1 MKYIKEVI
9 NNYSLTEKDIHNLM
23 YMVSF
28 MSEYVDQ
35 FIDEFYDYM
44 ISKIHLPESMTP
56 EVIQRH
62 QNMLRIW
69 YKKFFEGK
77 IDNKYIEYLTNI
89 GNTHIKF
96 NITQDMFNIMTNWTR
111 QWFHEKIFQNV
122 PDDIKRKDLLFSMHK
137 LMDINKD
144 IISDAYYTTEIKK
157 YSIFISLR
165 DFVIAVS
172 ERIEFITQML
182 ILIFL
187 IFLTLSAATFFIF
200 DIVSLMK
207 LKPDF
212 FIIKALSALLM
223 IWVLSE
229 LLYTEINIIKG
240 AKFKISTFVG
250 VALIAF
256 VRDLLIM
263 TLEHSGNIEKLLF
276 IILSISIL
284 GIVYWLVTVT
294 ENKDKIRR

>member
-9 NNYSLTEKDIHNLM
+9 SNYSLTEKDIQNLI
-23 YMVSF
+23 F
-28 MSEYVDQ
+28 MGKFMLEYADQ
-35 FIDEFYDYM
+35 FVDEFYDYM
-44 ISKIHLPESMTP
+44 ILKIQLPDSMTP
-56 EVIQRH
+56 DVIQKH
-62 QNMLRIW
+62 QNMLKIW
-69 YKKFFEGK
+69 YKRFYEGK
-77 IDNKYIEYLTNI
+77 IDNKYLEYLVNI

-96 NITQDMFNIMTNWTR
+96 HITQDMFNIMSNWVR

-122 PDDIKRKDLLFSMHK
+122 SDDIKRKELLFSMHK

-157 YSIFISLR
+157 YSVFLSLR
-165 DFVIAVS
+165 DFIISVS
-172 ERIEFITQML
+172 ERIEFVTQII
-182 ILIFL
+182 ILSFL
-187 IFLTLSAATFFIF
+187 IFLTISAAVYFLF
-200 DIVSLMK
+200 DMVVLMK
-207 LKPDF
+207 MKPDF
-212 FIIKALSALLM
+212 FIIKALSSLLM

-263 TLEHSGNIEKLLF
+263 TLEHTGSIEKLLL
-276 IILSISIL
+276 IILSITVL
-284 GIVYWLVTVT
+284 GLVYWLVTIT
-294 ENKDKIRR
+294 ETKDKPRR

>member
-9 NNYSLTEKDIHNLM
+9 SNYSLSEKDIQNLI
-23 YMVSF
+23 F
-28 MSEYVDQ
+28 MEKFMLEYVDQ
-35 FIDEFYDYM
+35 FVDEFYDYM
-44 ISKIHLPESMTP
+44 ILKIQLPDSMTP
-56 EVIQRH
+56 DVIQKH
-62 QNMLRIW
+62 QNMLKIW
-69 YKKFFEGK
+69 YKRFFEGK
-77 IDNKYIEYLTNI
+77 IDNKYLEYLVNI

-96 NITQDMFNIMTNWTR
+96 NITQDMFNIMSNWTR

-122 PDDIKRKDLLFSMHK
+122 SDDIRRKDLLFSMHK

-157 YSIFISLR
+157 YSVFLSLR
-165 DFVIAVS
+165 DFVISVS
-172 ERIEFITQML
+172 ERIEFITQII
-182 ILIFL
+182 ILSFL
-187 IFLTLSAATFFIF
+187 IFLTISAAVYFLF
-200 DIVSLMK
+200 DIVVLMK
-207 LKPDF
+207 MKPDF
-212 FIIKALSALLM
+212 FIIKALSSLLM

-263 TLEHSGNIEKLLF
+263 TLEHTGSIEKLLL
-276 IILSISIL
+276 IILSITVL
-284 GIVYWLVTVT
+284 GLVYWLVTIT
-294 ENKDKIRR
+294 ETKDKPRR

>member
-9 NNYSLTEKDIHNLM
+9 SNYSLTEKDIQNLI
-23 YMVSF
+23 F
-28 MSEYVDQ
+28 MEKFMLEYADQ
-35 FIDEFYDYM
+35 FVDEFYDYM
-44 ISKIHLPESMTP
+44 ILKIQLPDSMTP
-56 EVIQRH
+56 DVIQKH
-62 QNMLRIW
+62 QNMLKIW
-69 YKKFFEGK
+69 YKRFFEGK
-77 IDNKYIEYLTNI
+77 IDNKYLEYLVNI

-96 NITQDMFNIMTNWTR
+96 NITQDMFNIMSNWAR

-122 PDDIKRKDLLFSMHK
+122 SDDIKRKDLLFSMHK

-157 YSIFISLR
+157 YSVFLSLR
-165 DFVIAVS
+165 DFVISVS
-172 ERIEFITQML
+172 ERIEFITQII
-182 ILIFL
+182 ILMFL
-187 IFLTLSAATFFIF
+187 IFLTISAAVYFLF
-200 DIVSLMK
+200 DIVVLIK

-212 FIIKALSALLM
+212 FIIKALSSLLM

-263 TLEHSGNIEKLLF
+263 TLEHTGSIEKLLL
-276 IILSISIL
+276 IILSITVL
-284 GIVYWLVTVT
+284 GLVYWLVTIT
-294 ENKDKIRR
+294 ETKDKPRR

>member
-9 NNYSLTEKDIHNLM
+9 SNYSLTEKDIQNLI
-23 YMVSF
+23 F
-28 MSEYVDQ
+28 MEKFMLEYADQ
-35 FIDEFYDYM
+35 FVDEFYDYM
-44 ISKIHLPESMTP
+44 ILKIQLPDSMTP
-56 EVIQRH
+56 DVIQKH
-62 QNMLRIW
+62 QNMLKIW
-69 YKKFFEGK
+69 YKRFYEGK
-77 IDNKYIEYLTNI
+77 IDNKYLEYLVNI

-96 NITQDMFNIMTNWTR
+96 HITQDMFNIMSNWVR

-122 PDDIKRKDLLFSMHK
+122 SDDIKRKELLFSMHK

-157 YSIFISLR
+157 YSVFLSLR
-165 DFVIAVS
+165 DFIISVS
-172 ERIEFITQML
+172 ERIEFVTQII
-182 ILIFL
+182 ILSFL
-187 IFLTLSAATFFIF
+187 IFLTISAAVYFLF
-200 DIVSLMK
+200 DMVVLMK
-207 LKPDF
+207 MKPDF
-212 FIIKALSALLM
+212 FIIKALSSLLM

-263 TLEHSGNIEKLLF
+263 TLEHTGSIEKLLL
-276 IILSISIL
+276 IILSITVL
-284 GIVYWLVTVT
+284 GLVYWLVTIT
-294 ENKDKIRR
+294 ETKDKPRR

>member
-9 NNYSLTEKDIHNLM
+9 SNYSLTEKDIHNLI
-23 YMVSF
+23 F
-28 MSEYVDQ
+28 MEKFMLEYADQFVDQ
-35 FIDEFYDYM
+35 FYEYM
-44 ISKIHLPESMTP
+44 ISKMPLPDSMSSD
-56 EVIQRH
+56 VIQKH
-62 QNMLRIW
+62 QNLLKIW
-69 YKKFFEGK
+69 YKRFFEGK
-77 IDNKYIEYLTNI
+77 IDNKYLEYLVNI

-96 NITQDMFNIMTNWTR
+96 NITQDMFNIMSNWTR

-122 PDDIKRKDLLFSMHK
+122 SDDIKRKELLFSMHK

-157 YSIFISLR
+157 YSVFLSLR
-165 DFVIAVS
+165 DFIISVS
-172 ERIEFITQML
+172 ERIEFITQII
-182 ILIFL
+182 ILSFL
-187 IFLTLSAATFFIF
+187 IFLTISAAVYFLF
-200 DIVSLMK
+200 DIVVLMK
-207 LKPDF
+207 MKPDF
-212 FIIKALSALLM
+212 FIIKALSSLLM

-263 TLEHSGNIEKLLF
+263 TLEHSGSIEKLLL
-276 IILSISIL
+276 IILSITVL
-284 GIVYWLVTVT
+284 GLVYWLVTIT
-294 ENKDKIRR
+294 ETKDKPRR

>member
-9 NNYSLTEKDIHNLM
+9 NNYSLTEKDIQNLM
-23 YMVSF
+23 TMNKF

-35 FIDEFYDYM
+35 FVDEFYDYM
-44 ISKIHLPESMTP
+44 ILKMPMPETMTP
-56 EVIQRH
+56 DVIQMH
-62 QNMLRIW
+62 QNMLKVW

-77 IDNKYIEYLTNI
+77 VDNKYLEYLTNI

-96 NITQDMFNIMTNWTR
+96 NITQDMFNIMANWTR

-122 PDDIKRKDLLFSMHK
+122 PDDIRRKEILFSMHK

-157 YSIFISLR
+157 YSVFLSLR

-172 ERIEFITQML
+172 ERIEFITQMI
-182 ILIFL
+182 ILSFL
-187 IFLTLSAATFFIF
+187 IFLTLAAAAYFVF
-200 DIVSLMK
+200 DIVALMK
-207 LKPDF
+207 QKPDY
-212 FIIKALSALLM
+212 FIIKSLSALLM

-256 VRDLLIM
+256 VRDLLIL
-263 TLEHSGNIEKLLF
+263 TLEHSGSIEKLLF
-276 IILSISIL
+276 IILAITVL
-284 GIVYWLVTVT
+284 GLVYWLVTIT
-294 ENKDKIRR
+294 ESKDKIRR

>member
-9 NNYSLTEKDIHNLM
+9 SNYSLTEKDIQNLI
-23 YMVSF
+23 F
-28 MSEYVDQ
+28 MGKFMLEYADQ
-35 FIDEFYDYM
+35 FVDEFYDYM
-44 ISKIHLPESMTP
+44 ILKIQLPDSMTP
-56 EVIQRH
+56 DVIQKH
-62 QNMLRIW
+62 QDMLKIW
-69 YKKFFEGK
+69 YKRFYEGK
-77 IDNKYIEYLTNI
+77 IDNKYLEYLVNI

-96 NITQDMFNIMTNWTR
+96 HITQDMFNIMSNWVR

-122 PDDIKRKDLLFSMHK
+122 SDDIKRKELLFSMHK

-157 YSIFISLR
+157 YSVFLSLR
-165 DFVIAVS
+165 DFIISVS
-172 ERIEFITQML
+172 ERIEFVTQII
-182 ILIFL
+182 ILSFL
-187 IFLTLSAATFFIF
+187 IFLTISAAVYFLF
-200 DIVSLMK
+200 DMVVLMK
-207 LKPDF
+207 MKPDF
-212 FIIKALSALLM
+212 FIIKALSSLLM

-263 TLEHSGNIEKLLF
+263 TLEHTGSIEKLLL
-276 IILSISIL
+276 IILSITVL
-284 GIVYWLVTVT
+284 GLVYWLVTIT
-294 ENKDKIRR
+294 ETKDKPRR

>member
-9 NNYSLTEKDIHNLM
+9 SNYSLSEKDIQNLI
-23 YMVSF
+23 F
-28 MSEYVDQ
+28 MEKFMLEYVDQ
-35 FIDEFYDYM
+35 FVDEFYDYM
-44 ISKIHLPESMTP
+44 ILKIQLPDSMTP
-56 EVIQRH
+56 DVIQKH
-62 QNMLRIW
+62 QNMLKIW
-69 YKKFFEGK
+69 YKRFFEGK
-77 IDNKYIEYLTNI
+77 IDNKYLEYLVNI

-96 NITQDMFNIMTNWTR
+96 NITQDMFNIMSNWTR

-122 PDDIKRKDLLFSMHK
+122 SDDIRRKDLLFSMHK

-157 YSIFISLR
+157 YSVFLSLR
-165 DFVIAVS
+165 DFVISVS
-172 ERIEFITQML
+172 ERIEFITQII
-182 ILIFL
+182 ILSFL
-187 IFLTLSAATFFIF
+187 IFLTISAAAYFLF
-200 DIVSLMK
+200 DIVVLMK
-207 LKPDF
+207 MKPDF
-212 FIIKALSALLM
+212 FIIKALSSLLM

-263 TLEHSGNIEKLLF
+263 TLEHTGSIEKLLL
-276 IILSISIL
+276 IILSITVL
-284 GIVYWLVTVT
+284 GLVYWLVTIT
-294 ENKDKIRR
+294 ETKDKPRR

>member
-9 NNYSLTEKDIHNLM
+9 SNYSLTEKDIQNLI
-23 YMVSF
+23 F
-28 MSEYVDQ
+28 MEKFMLEYADQ
-35 FIDEFYDYM
+35 FVDEFYDYM
-44 ISKIHLPESMTP
+44 ILKIQLPDSMTP
-56 EVIQRH
+56 DVIQKH
-62 QNMLRIW
+62 QNMLKIW
-69 YKKFFEGK
+69 YKRFYEGK
-77 IDNKYIEYLTNI
+77 IDNKYLEYLVNI

-96 NITQDMFNIMTNWTR
+96 HITQDMFNIMSNWVR

-122 PDDIKRKDLLFSMHK
+122 SDDIKRKELLFSMHK

-157 YSIFISLR
+157 YSVFLSLR
-165 DFVIAVS
+165 DFIISVS
-172 ERIEFITQML
+172 ERIEFVTQII
-182 ILIFL
+182 ILSFL
-187 IFLTLSAATFFIF
+187 IFLTISAAVYFLF
-200 DIVSLMK
+200 DMVVLMK
-207 LKPDF
+207 MKPDF
-212 FIIKALSALLM
+212 FIIKALSSLLM

-263 TLEHSGNIEKLLF
+263 TLEHTGSIEKLLF
-276 IILSISIL
+276 IILSITVL
-284 GIVYWLVTVT
+284 GLVYWLVTIT
-294 ENKDKIRR
+294 ETKDKPRR